1 MTERYPLSLNAVNV
15 VCFKIDWDENALKV
29 LLIKRNITPQKNKWS
44 LPGGFVNGDEN
55 IEDAAL
61 RKFVEETGIAPSYL
75 SQVRTY
81 SDSKSDIRDVGKYKV
96 RVVTTSFIGV
106 YTFDKDPVLTEESSD
121 YDWFKIPR
129 KYIQRSVPPLAF
141 DHDQILLDASNRLRR
156 NLEFSGLATRFL
168 PDYFTLG
175 LIHYVFVS
183 LWEVLLVPSNFFLP
197 LTNLYVCI
205 REVKNPP

>member
-44 LPGGFVNGDEN
+44 LPGGFVNVDEN

-61 RKFVEETGIAPSYL
+61 RKFVEETGIAPAYL

-81 SDSKSDIRDVGKYKV
+81 SDAKRDKRDIGKDKV
-96 RVVTTSFIGV
+96 RVITTSFIGV

-121 YDWFKIPR
+121 YAWFKIPR
-129 KYIQRSVPPLAF
+129 KYIPVSYTHL
-141 DHDQILLDASNRLRR
+141 
-156 NLEFSGLATRFL
+156 TL
-168 PDYFTLG
+168 PTTP
-175 LIHYVFVS
+175 YV
-183 LWEVLLVPSNFFLP
+183 
-197 LTNLYVCI
+197 
-205 REVKNPP
+205 